1 MYPTKVHKKQSVK
14 NWEIKVLP
22 RKSVWKPDGIRN
34 GCEEQ
39 ITGQCKQE
47 VMSQA
52 FPEQCCRDLPQIVV
66 YQETDH
72 PPKEEET
79 VYEVRKETKVFRW
92 FQRV

>member
-22 RKSVWKPDGIRN
+22 RKSVWKP
-34 GCEEQ
+34 CEEQ

-47 VMSQA
+47 VVSQA
-52 FPEQCCRDLPQIVV
+52 FPEQRCRDLPQIVV

-92 FQRV
+92 FQGV

>member
-1 MYPTKVHKKQSVK
+1 METM
-14 NWEIKVLP
+14 
-22 RKSVWKPDGIRN
+22 RRDGVRN

-39 ITGQCKQE
+39 ITGQRKQE
-47 VMSQA
+47 VVSQA
-52 FPEQCCRDLPQIVV
+52 FPEQRCRDLPQIVV